1 MEKEDRELI
10 KLLNDSKKGNKNSF
24 EKFTRLVY
32 QEVYNLVA
40 FVYITKESR
49 EKLTKHV
56 LVRMFKNASE
66 FDNEELDIHL
76 WIARFTTVEVYNV
89 CKKQNGELFDTQISA
104 EEYNYD
110 SISEDSEFAKC
121 AADYNQ
127 AFLDIDQLNEIM
139 TDFEDFSKGQR
150 LLYLMFAYESY
161 TIDEIEDLLEI
172 DSTFIGT
179 QIMQIRGML
188 GLDMVSLDGDGP
200 QVHVAD
206 EDSSE
211 DETDDEDS
219 SDDSVPE
226 IDFDDNDNYSDR
238 YDAKSANHGIKADA
252 RMRGIIAICA
262 ALVVVLAVVT
272 VAIAGRIK
280 KNKSKSTFNP
290 TPVTT
295 AAEEATTKKSSKN
308 NNATTKAAETTTTKA
323 AETDEQTEAATT
335 RRTQTQTND
344 TEAAGD
350 TEDGGNA
357 GTGGDDSGNAGGSGS
372 GDSGSTDGSGSGDSG
387 STDGSGSGDS
397 GDTGGSG
404 SGDSGSTGGS
414 GSGDSGNTDGSGSG
428 DSGSTGGSGSGDS
441 GSTGGSGSGDSGST
455 GGSGSG
461 DSGSTGGSGSGD
473 SGSTGGSG
481 SGDSGSTGGS
491 GSGDSGSTGGSG
503 SGDSGNIG
511 GSESGSE
518 TGSSE
523 AAGN

>member
-404 SGDSGSTGGS
+404 SGDSGDTDGS

-491 GSGDSGSTGGSG
+491 GSGDSGNT
-503 SGDSGNIG
+503 G

>member
-24 EKFTRLVY
+24 EKLTRLVY

-40 FVYITKESR
+40 FVYTTKESR

-335 RRTQTQTND
+335 RRTQTKTND
-344 TEAAGD
+344 TEATGD
-350 TEDGGNA
+350 NENNNTSDDGNTEDGGNP
-357 GTGGDDSGNAGGSGS
+357 GTGDSGNAGGSGS
-372 GDSGSTDGSGSGDSG
+372 GDSGD
-387 STDGSGSGDS
+387 
-397 GDTGGSG
+397 
-404 SGDSGSTGGS
+404 
-414 GSGDSGNTDGSGSG
+414 
-428 DSGSTGGSGSGDS
+428 TGGSGSGDS

-491 GSGDSGSTGGSG
+491 GSGDSGSTGVSGSGDSGSTGGSGSGDSGSTGGSG
-503 SGDSGNIG
+503 SGDSGNTS

>member
-481 SGDSGSTGGS
+481 SGDSGNT
-491 GSGDSGSTGGSG
+491 
-503 SGDSGNIG
+503 G

>member
-24 EKFTRLVY
+24 EKLTRLVY

-40 FVYITKESR
+40 FVYTTKESR

-211 DETDDEDS
+211 DETDDETDDEDS

-335 RRTQTQTND
+335 RRTQTKTND
-344 TEAAGD
+344 TEATGD
-350 TEDGGNA
+350 NENNNTSDDGNTEDGGNP
-357 GTGGDDSGNAGGSGS
+357 GTGDSGSTDGSGSGDSGDIGGSGSGDSGNAGGSGS

-387 STDGSGSGDS
+387 
-397 GDTGGSG
+397 
-404 SGDSGSTGGS
+404 
-414 GSGDSGNTDGSGSG
+414 N
-428 DSGSTGGSGSGDS
+428 
-441 GSTGGSGSGDSGST
+441 
-455 GGSGSG
+455 
-461 DSGSTGGSGSGD
+461 TGGSGSGD

-503 SGDSGNIG
+503 SGDSGNTS

>member
-24 EKFTRLVY
+24 EKLTRLVY

-40 FVYITKESR
+40 FVYTTKESR

-335 RRTQTQTND
+335 RRTQTKTND
-344 TEAAGD
+344 TEATGD
-350 TEDGGNA
+350 NENNNTSDDGNTEDGGNP
-357 GTGGDDSGNAGGSGS
+357 GTGDSGNAGGSGS
-372 GDSGSTDGSGSGDSG
+372 GDSGD
-387 STDGSGSGDS
+387 
-397 GDTGGSG
+397 
-404 SGDSGSTGGS
+404 
-414 GSGDSGNTDGSGSG
+414 
-428 DSGSTGGSGSGDS
+428 
-441 GSTGGSGSGDSGST
+441 
-455 GGSGSG
+455 
-461 DSGSTGGSGSGD
+461 TGGSGSGD

-503 SGDSGNIG
+503 SGDSGNTS

>member
-24 EKFTRLVY
+24 EKLTRLVY

-40 FVYITKESR
+40 FVYTTKESR

-127 AFLDIDQLNEIM
+127 AFLDIEQLNEIM

-335 RRTQTQTND
+335 RRTQTKTND
-344 TEAAGD
+344 TEATGD
-350 TEDGGNA
+350 NENNNTSDDGNTEDGGNP
-357 GTGGDDSGNAGGSGS
+357 GTGDSGNAGGSGS
-372 GDSGSTDGSGSGDSG
+372 GDSGD
-387 STDGSGSGDS
+387 
-397 GDTGGSG
+397 
-404 SGDSGSTGGS
+404 
-414 GSGDSGNTDGSGSG
+414 
-428 DSGSTGGSGSGDS
+428 
-441 GSTGGSGSGDSGST
+441 
-455 GGSGSG
+455 
-461 DSGSTGGSGSGD
+461 TGGSGSGD

-503 SGDSGNIG
+503 SGDSGNTS

>member
-24 EKFTRLVY
+24 EKLTRLVY

-40 FVYITKESR
+40 FVYTTKESR

-335 RRTQTQTND
+335 RRTQTKTND
-344 TEAAGD
+344 TEATGD
-350 TEDGGNA
+350 NENNNTSDDGNTEDGGNP
-357 GTGGDDSGNAGGSGS
+357 GTGDSGSTDGSGSGDSGDIGGSGS

-387 STDGSGSGDS
+387 
-397 GDTGGSG
+397 
-404 SGDSGSTGGS
+404 
-414 GSGDSGNTDGSGSG
+414 N
-428 DSGSTGGSGSGDS
+428 TGGSGSGDS

-461 DSGSTGGSGSGD
+461 DSGSTDGSGSGDSGNTGGSGSGD

-503 SGDSGNIG
+503 SGDSGNTS

>member
-24 EKFTRLVY
+24 EKLTRLVY

-40 FVYITKESR
+40 FVYTTKESR

-335 RRTQTQTND
+335 RRTQTKTND
-344 TEAAGD
+344 TEATGD
-350 TEDGGNA
+350 NENNNTSDDGNTEDGGNP
-357 GTGGDDSGNAGGSGS
+357 GTGDSGNAGGSGS

-387 STDGSGSGDS
+387 
-397 GDTGGSG
+397 
-404 SGDSGSTGGS
+404 
-414 GSGDSGNTDGSGSG
+414 N
-428 DSGSTGGSGSGDS
+428 
-441 GSTGGSGSGDSGST
+441 TGGSGSGDSGST

-503 SGDSGNIG
+503 SGDSGNTS

>member
-24 EKFTRLVY
+24 EKLTRLVY

-40 FVYITKESR
+40 FVYTTKESR

-335 RRTQTQTND
+335 RRTQTKTND
-344 TEAAGD
+344 TEATGD
-350 TEDGGNA
+350 NENNNTSDDGNTEDGGNP
-357 GTGGDDSGNAGGSGS
+357 GTGDSGSTDGSGSGDSGDIGGSGSGDSGNAGGSGS

-387 STDGSGSGDS
+387 
-397 GDTGGSG
+397 
-404 SGDSGSTGGS
+404 
-414 GSGDSGNTDGSGSG
+414 N
-428 DSGSTGGSGSGDS
+428 TGGSGSGDS

-455 GGSGSG
+455 DGSGSG
-461 DSGSTGGSGSGD
+461 DSGNTGGSGSGD

-503 SGDSGNIG
+503 SGDSGNTS

>member
-24 EKFTRLVY
+24 EKLTRLVY

-40 FVYITKESR
+40 FVYTTKESR

-335 RRTQTQTND
+335 RRTQTKTND

-357 GTGGDDSGNAGGSGS
+357 GGSDS

-387 STDGSGSGDS
+387 DIGGSGSGDS

-404 SGDSGSTGGS
+404 SGDSGDTG
-414 GSGDSGNTDGSGSG
+414 GSGSG

-455 GGSGSG
+455 GGSGSGDSGSG

-503 SGDSGNIG
+503 SGDSGNTS

>member
-127 AFLDIDQLNEIM
+127 AFLDINQLNEIM

-308 NNATTKAAETTTTKA
+308 NNATTKAAETTTTKV

-335 RRTQTQTND
+335 RRTQTKTND
-344 TEAAGD
+344 TEATGD
-350 TEDGGNA
+350 NENNNTSDDGNTEDGGNP
-357 GTGGDDSGNAGGSGS
+357 GTGDSGNAG
-372 GDSGSTDGSGSGDSG
+372 
-387 STDGSGSGDS
+387 GSGSGDS

-404 SGDSGSTGGS
+404 SGDSG
-414 GSGDSGNTDGSGSG
+414 D
-428 DSGSTGGSGSGDS
+428 
-441 GSTGGSGSGDSGST
+441 
-455 GGSGSG
+455 
-461 DSGSTGGSGSGD
+461 TGGSGSGD

>member
-24 EKFTRLVY
+24 EKLTRLVY

-40 FVYITKESR
+40 FVYTTKESR

-335 RRTQTQTND
+335 RRTQTKTND
-344 TEAAGD
+344 TEATGD
-350 TEDGGNA
+350 NENNNTSDDGNTEDGGNP
-357 GTGGDDSGNAGGSGS
+357 GTGDSGNAG
-372 GDSGSTDGSGSGDSG
+372 
-387 STDGSGSGDS
+387 GSGSGDS

-414 GSGDSGNTDGSGSG
+414 GSGDSGSTGGSGSG

-503 SGDSGNIG
+503 SGDSGNTS

>member
-188 GLDMVSLDGDGP
+188 GLDMVSLDGDGS

-357 GTGGDDSGNAGGSGS
+357 G
-372 GDSGSTDGSGSGDSG
+372 GSGSGDSG

-404 SGDSGSTGGS
+404 SGDSGDTDGSGSGDSGDTGGSGSGGS
-414 GSGDSGNTDGSGSG
+414 GSGDSGDTDGSGSG

-461 DSGSTGGSGSGD
+461 DSGSTGGSGSGN

-491 GSGDSGSTGGSG
+491 GSGDSGSTGGS
-503 SGDSGNIG
+503 
-511 GSESGSE
+511 ESGSE

>member
-481 SGDSGSTGGS
+481 SGDSG
-491 GSGDSGSTGGSG
+491 
-503 SGDSGNIG
+503 NIG

>member
-357 GTGGDDSGNAGGSGS
+357 G
-372 GDSGSTDGSGSGDSG
+372 GSGSGDSG

-404 SGDSGSTGGS
+404 SGDSGSTDGSGSGDSGDTGGSGSGDSGS
-414 GSGDSGNTDGSGSG
+414 GSGDSGNTD
-428 DSGSTGGSGSGDS
+428 GSGSGDS

>member
-24 EKFTRLVY
+24 EKLTRLVY

-40 FVYITKESR
+40 FVYTTKESR

-211 DETDDEDS
+211 DETDDETDDEDS

-308 NNATTKAAETTTTKA
+308 NNATTKAAETTTTKS

-335 RRTQTQTND
+335 RRTQTKTND
-344 TEAAGD
+344 TEATGD
-350 TEDGGNA
+350 NENNNTSDDGNTEDGGNP
-357 GTGGDDSGNAGGSGS
+357 GTGDSGSTDGSGSGDSGDIGGSGSGDSGNAGGSGS

-387 STDGSGSGDS
+387 
-397 GDTGGSG
+397 
-404 SGDSGSTGGS
+404 
-414 GSGDSGNTDGSGSG
+414 N
-428 DSGSTGGSGSGDS
+428 TGGSGSGDS

-455 GGSGSG
+455 DGSGSG
-461 DSGSTGGSGSGD
+461 DSGNTGGSGSGD

-503 SGDSGNIG
+503 SGDSGNTS

>member
-110 SISEDSEFAKC
+110 SISEDLEFAKC

-308 NNATTKAAETTTTKA
+308 NNATTKAAET
-323 AETDEQTEAATT
+323 DEQTEAATT

-344 TEAAGD
+344 TETAGD

-357 GTGGDDSGNAGGSGS
+357 G
-372 GDSGSTDGSGSGDSG
+372 GSGSGDSG

-414 GSGDSGNTDGSGSG
+414 GSGDRGDTGGSGSG

-503 SGDSGNIG
+503 SGDSGNTGGSGSGDSGNTG

>member
-350 TEDGGNA
+350 TEDGGS
-357 GTGGDDSGNAGGSGS
+357 TGGSGS
-372 GDSGSTDGSGSGDSG
+372 GDSGSTDGSGSGDSGDTGGSGSGDSG

-441 GSTGGSGSGDSGST
+441 GSGSGDSGST
-455 GGSGSG
+455 GGSGS
-461 DSGSTGGSGSGD
+461 DD

>member
-24 EKFTRLVY
+24 EKLTRLVY

-40 FVYITKESR
+40 FVYTTKESR

-211 DETDDEDS
+211 DETDDETDDEDS

-335 RRTQTQTND
+335 RRTQTKTND
-344 TEAAGD
+344 TEATGD
-350 TEDGGNA
+350 NENNNTSDDGNTEDGGNP
-357 GTGGDDSGNAGGSGS
+357 GTGDSGSTDGSGSGDSGDIGGSGSGDSGNAGGSGS

-387 STDGSGSGDS
+387 
-397 GDTGGSG
+397 
-404 SGDSGSTGGS
+404 
-414 GSGDSGNTDGSGSG
+414 N
-428 DSGSTGGSGSGDS
+428 
-441 GSTGGSGSGDSGST
+441 
-455 GGSGSG
+455 
-461 DSGSTGGSGSGD
+461 
-473 SGSTGGSG
+473 TGGSG

-503 SGDSGNIG
+503 SGDSGNTS

>member
-24 EKFTRLVY
+24 EKLTRLVY

-40 FVYITKESR
+40 FVYTTKESR

-219 SDDSVPE
+219 YDDSVPE

-262 ALVVVLAVVT
+262 ALVVVLAVAT

-335 RRTQTQTND
+335 GRTQTKTND
-344 TEAAGD
+344 TEATGD

-357 GTGGDDSGNAGGSGS
+357 GGSDS

-387 STDGSGSGDS
+387 DIGGSGSGDSGDTGGSGSGDS

-414 GSGDSGNTDGSGSG
+414 GSGDSGSTGGSGSG
-428 DSGSTGGSGSGDS
+428 DSGSTGGSGSGD
-441 GSTGGSGSGDSGST
+441 SGSGDSGST

-503 SGDSGNIG
+503 SGDSGNTS

>member
-188 GLDMVSLDGDGP
+188 GLDMVSLDGDGS

-252 RMRGIIAICA
+252 RMRGIVAICA

-350 TEDGGNA
+350 TEDGG
-357 GTGGDDSGNAGGSGS
+357 SGS

-387 STDGSGSGDS
+387 DTGGSGSGDS

-414 GSGDSGNTDGSGSG
+414 GSGDSGDTGGSGSG

-503 SGDSGNIG
+503 SGDSGNTS

>member
-24 EKFTRLVY
+24 EKLTRLVY

-40 FVYITKESR
+40 FVYTTKESR

-335 RRTQTQTND
+335 RRTQTKTND
-344 TEAAGD
+344 TEATGD
-350 TEDGGNA
+350 NENNNTSDDGNTEDGGNP
-357 GTGGDDSGNAGGSGS
+357 GTGDSGNAGGSGS
-372 GDSGSTDGSGSGDSG
+372 GDSGD
-387 STDGSGSGDS
+387 
-397 GDTGGSG
+397 
-404 SGDSGSTGGS
+404 
-414 GSGDSGNTDGSGSG
+414 
-428 DSGSTGGSGSGDS
+428 TGGSGSGDS

-461 DSGSTGGSGSGD
+461 DSGSTGGS
-473 SGSTGGSG
+473 
-481 SGDSGSTGGS
+481 
-491 GSGDSGSTGGSG
+491 
-503 SGDSGNIG
+503 
-511 GSESGSE
+511 ESGSE

>member
-24 EKFTRLVY
+24 EKLTRLVY

-40 FVYITKESR
+40 FVYTTKESR

-211 DETDDEDS
+211 DETDDETDDEDS

-335 RRTQTQTND
+335 RRTQTKTND
-344 TEAAGD
+344 TEATGD
-350 TEDGGNA
+350 NENNNTSDDGNTEDGGNP
-357 GTGGDDSGNAGGSGS
+357 GT
-372 GDSGSTDGSGSGDSG
+372 GDSG

-397 GDTGGSG
+397 GDI
-404 SGDSGSTGGS
+404 GGS
-414 GSGDSGNTDGSGSG
+414 GSGDSGNAGGSGTGDSGSTDGSGSG
-428 DSGSTGGSGSGDS
+428 DSGNTGGSGSG
-441 GSTGGSGSGDSGST
+441 G
-455 GGSGSG
+455 
-461 DSGSTGGSGSGD
+461 
-473 SGSTGGSG
+473 
-481 SGDSGSTGGS
+481 SGSTGGS

-503 SGDSGNIG
+503 SGDSGNTS

>member
-24 EKFTRLVY
+24 EKLTRLVY

-40 FVYITKESR
+40 FVYTTKESR

-335 RRTQTQTND
+335 RRTQTKTND
-344 TEAAGD
+344 TEATGD
-350 TEDGGNA
+350 NENNNTSDDGNTEDGGNP
-357 GTGGDDSGNAGGSGS
+357 GTGDSGNAG
-372 GDSGSTDGSGSGDSG
+372 GSGSGDSG

-414 GSGDSGNTDGSGSG
+414 GSGDSGD
-428 DSGSTGGSGSGDS
+428 TGGSGSGDS

-503 SGDSGNIG
+503 SGDSGNTS

>member
-24 EKFTRLVY
+24 EKLTRLVY

-40 FVYITKESR
+40 FVYTTKESR

-335 RRTQTQTND
+335 RRTQTKTND
-344 TEAAGD
+344 TEATGD
-350 TEDGGNA
+350 NENNNTSDDGNTEDGGNP
-357 GTGGDDSGNAGGSGS
+357 GTGDSGNAG
-372 GDSGSTDGSGSGDSG
+372 
-387 STDGSGSGDS
+387 GSGSGDS

-404 SGDSGSTGGS
+404 SGDSGSTG
-414 GSGDSGNTDGSGSG
+414 GSGSG

-503 SGDSGNIG
+503 SGDSGNTSG
-511 GSESGSE
+511 RESGSE

>member
-24 EKFTRLVY
+24 EKLTRLVY

-40 FVYITKESR
+40 FVYTTKESR

-335 RRTQTQTND
+335 RRTQTKTND
-344 TEAAGD
+344 TEATGD
-350 TEDGGNA
+350 NENNNTSDDGNTEDGGNP
-357 GTGGDDSGNAGGSGS
+357 GTGDSGNAGGSGS
-372 GDSGSTDGSGSGDSG
+372 GDSGD
-387 STDGSGSGDS
+387 
-397 GDTGGSG
+397 
-404 SGDSGSTGGS
+404 
-414 GSGDSGNTDGSGSG
+414 
-428 DSGSTGGSGSGDS
+428 
-441 GSTGGSGSGDSGST
+441 T

-503 SGDSGNIG
+503 SGDSGNTS

>member
-24 EKFTRLVY
+24 EKLTRLVY

-40 FVYITKESR
+40 FVYTTKESR

-335 RRTQTQTND
+335 RRTQTKTND
-344 TEAAGD
+344 TEATGD
-350 TEDGGNA
+350 NENNNTSDDGNTEDGGNP
-357 GTGGDDSGNAGGSGS
+357 GTGDSGNAG
-372 GDSGSTDGSGSGDSG
+372 
-387 STDGSGSGDS
+387 GSGSGDS

-404 SGDSGSTGGS
+404 SGDSGSA
-414 GSGDSGNTDGSGSG
+414 
-428 DSGSTGGSGSGDS
+428 
-441 GSTGGSGSGDSGST
+441 
-455 GGSGSG
+455 
-461 DSGSTGGSGSGD
+461 
-473 SGSTGGSG
+473 GGSG

-503 SGDSGNIG
+503 SGDSGNTS

>member
-24 EKFTRLVY
+24 EKLTRLVY

-40 FVYITKESR
+40 FVYTTKESR

-211 DETDDEDS
+211 DETDDETDDEDS

-335 RRTQTQTND
+335 RRTQTKTND
-344 TEAAGD
+344 TEATGD
-350 TEDGGNA
+350 NENNNTSDDGNTEDGGNP
-357 GTGGDDSGNAGGSGS
+357 GTGDSGRTDGSGSGDSGDIGGSGSGDSGNAGGSGS

-387 STDGSGSGDS
+387 
-397 GDTGGSG
+397 
-404 SGDSGSTGGS
+404 
-414 GSGDSGNTDGSGSG
+414 N
-428 DSGSTGGSGSGDS
+428 
-441 GSTGGSGSGDSGST
+441 
-455 GGSGSG
+455 
-461 DSGSTGGSGSGD
+461 
-473 SGSTGGSG
+473 TGGSG

-503 SGDSGNIG
+503 SGDSGNTS

>member
-24 EKFTRLVY
+24 EKLTRLVY

-40 FVYITKESR
+40 FVYTTKESR

-335 RRTQTQTND
+335 RRTQTKTND
-344 TEAAGD
+344 TEATGD
-350 TEDGGNA
+350 NENNNTSDDGNTEDGGNP
-357 GTGGDDSGNAGGSGS
+357 GT
-372 GDSGSTDGSGSGDSG
+372 
-387 STDGSGSGDS
+387 
-397 GDTGGSG
+397 
-404 SGDSGSTGGS
+404 GDSGSTGG
-414 GSGDSGNTDGSGSG
+414 N
-428 DSGSTGGSGSGDS
+428 
-441 GSTGGSGSGDSGST
+441 
-455 GGSGSG
+455 
-461 DSGSTGGSGSGD
+461 GSGD

-503 SGDSGNIG
+503 SGDSGNTS

>member
-252 RMRGIIAICA
+252 RIRGIIAICA

-491 GSGDSGSTGGSG
+491 GSGDSGNT
-503 SGDSGNIG
+503 G

>member
-24 EKFTRLVY
+24 EKLTRLVY

-40 FVYITKESR
+40 FVYTTKESR

-211 DETDDEDS
+211 DETDDETDDEDS

-350 TEDGGNA
+350 NENNNTSDDGNTEDGGNP
-357 GTGGDDSGNAGGSGS
+357 GT
-372 GDSGSTDGSGSGDSG
+372 GDSGS
-387 STDGSGSGDS
+387 
-397 GDTGGSG
+397 
-404 SGDSGSTGGS
+404 
-414 GSGDSGNTDGSGSG
+414 TDGSGSG

-473 SGSTGGSG
+473 SGNTS
-481 SGDSGSTGGS
+481 
-491 GSGDSGSTGGSG
+491 
-503 SGDSGNIG
+503 

>member
-350 TEDGGNA
+350 TEDGGS
-357 GTGGDDSGNAGGSGS
+357 TGGSGS
-372 GDSGSTDGSGSGDSG
+372 GDSGSTDGSGSGDSGDTGGSGSGDSG

-441 GSTGGSGSGDSGST
+441 GSGSGDSGSTGGSGSDDSGST

-461 DSGSTGGSGSGD
+461 DSGC
-473 SGSTGGSG
+473 
-481 SGDSGSTGGS
+481 TGGS

>member
-24 EKFTRLVY
+24 EKLTRLVY

-40 FVYITKESR
+40 FVYTTKESR

-172 DSTFIGT
+172 DSTFIDT

-335 RRTQTQTND
+335 RRTQTKTND
-344 TEAAGD
+344 TEATGD
-350 TEDGGNA
+350 NENNNTSDDGNTEDGGNP
-357 GTGGDDSGNAGGSGS
+357 GTGDSGNAGGSGS
-372 GDSGSTDGSGSGDSG
+372 GDSG
-387 STDGSGSGDS
+387 
-397 GDTGGSG
+397 DTG
-404 SGDSGSTGGS
+404 
-414 GSGDSGNTDGSGSG
+414 GSGSG

-503 SGDSGNIG
+503 SGDSGSTGGSGSGDSGSTG

>member
-24 EKFTRLVY
+24 EKLTRLVY

-40 FVYITKESR
+40 FVYTTKESR

-335 RRTQTQTND
+335 RRTQTKTND
-344 TEAAGD
+344 TEATGD
-350 TEDGGNA
+350 NENNNTSDDGNTEDGGNP
-357 GTGGDDSGNAGGSGS
+357 GTGDSGNAGGSGS

-387 STDGSGSGDS
+387 
-397 GDTGGSG
+397 
-404 SGDSGSTGGS
+404 
-414 GSGDSGNTDGSGSG
+414 N
-428 DSGSTGGSGSGDS
+428 
-441 GSTGGSGSGDSGST
+441 T

-503 SGDSGNIG
+503 SGDSGNTS

>member
-24 EKFTRLVY
+24 EKLTRLVY

-40 FVYITKESR
+40 FVYTTKESR

-335 RRTQTQTND
+335 RRTQTKTND

-350 TEDGGNA
+350 TEDGGNP
-357 GTGGDDSGNAGGSGS
+357 GTGDSGSTDGSGSGDSGDIGGSGSGDSGNAGGSGS

-387 STDGSGSGDS
+387 
-397 GDTGGSG
+397 
-404 SGDSGSTGGS
+404 
-414 GSGDSGNTDGSGSG
+414 N
-428 DSGSTGGSGSGDS
+428 TGGSGSGDS

-455 GGSGSG
+455 DGSGSG
-461 DSGSTGGSGSGD
+461 DSGNTGGSGSGD

-503 SGDSGNIG
+503 SGDSGNTS

>member
-24 EKFTRLVY
+24 EKLTRLVY

-40 FVYITKESR
+40 FVYTTKESR

-335 RRTQTQTND
+335 RRTQTKTND
-344 TEAAGD
+344 TEATGD
-350 TEDGGNA
+350 NENNNTSDDGNTEDGGNP
-357 GTGGDDSGNAGGSGS
+357 GTGDSGNAGGSGS

-387 STDGSGSGDS
+387 N
-397 GDTGGSG
+397 TGGSG
-404 SGDSGSTGGS
+404 SGDSGSTGG
-414 GSGDSGNTDGSGSG
+414 N
-428 DSGSTGGSGSGDS
+428 
-441 GSTGGSGSGDSGST
+441 
-455 GGSGSG
+455 
-461 DSGSTGGSGSGD
+461 GSGD

-503 SGDSGNIG
+503 SGDSGNTS

>member
-24 EKFTRLVY
+24 EKLTRLVY

-40 FVYITKESR
+40 FVYTTKESR

-335 RRTQTQTND
+335 RRTQTKTND
-344 TEAAGD
+344 TEATGD
-350 TEDGGNA
+350 NENNNTSDDGNTEDGGNP
-357 GTGGDDSGNAGGSGS
+357 GTGDSGNAGGSGS
-372 GDSGSTDGSGSGDSG
+372 GDSGD
-387 STDGSGSGDS
+387 
-397 GDTGGSG
+397 
-404 SGDSGSTGGS
+404 
-414 GSGDSGNTDGSGSG
+414 
-428 DSGSTGGSGSGDS
+428 
-441 GSTGGSGSGDSGST
+441 TGGSGSGDSGST

-503 SGDSGNIG
+503 SGDSGNTS

>member
-127 AFLDIDQLNEIM
+127 AFLDINQLNEIM

-404 SGDSGSTGGS
+404 SGDSGDTDGS
-414 GSGDSGNTDGSGSG
+414 GSGDSGNTD
-428 DSGSTGGSGSGDS
+428 GSGSGDS